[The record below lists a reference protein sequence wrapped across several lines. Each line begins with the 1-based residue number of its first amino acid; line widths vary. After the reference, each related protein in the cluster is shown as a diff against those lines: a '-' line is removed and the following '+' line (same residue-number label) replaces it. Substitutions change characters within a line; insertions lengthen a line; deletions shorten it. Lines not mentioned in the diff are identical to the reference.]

1 MLLDQRL
8 TDALHS
14 TSWWWIIV
22 GSKVVKVGWLFLPAL
37 FWTLLVASALNGI
50 VAALCVGMFE
60 DGGGGITDSSIP
72 EVDLSAIAFNFKDFV
87 NLLSMFGGFLISS
100 LTARLVRTPIIGPAA
115 CWTKFSTTS

>member
-14 TSWWWIIV
+14 ASWWWITFDLVI
-22 GSKVVKVGWLFLPAL
+22 KVGWLFLPAL

-72 EVDLSAIAFNFKDFV
+72 EVDL
-87 NLLSMFGGFLISS
+87 
-100 LTARLVRTPIIGPAA
+100 
-115 CWTKFSTTS
+115 